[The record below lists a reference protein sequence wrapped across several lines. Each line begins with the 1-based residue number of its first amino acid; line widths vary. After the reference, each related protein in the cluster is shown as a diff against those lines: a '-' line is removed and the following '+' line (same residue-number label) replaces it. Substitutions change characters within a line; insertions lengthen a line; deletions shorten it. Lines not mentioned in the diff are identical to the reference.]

1 MPKLFID
8 LVQEE
13 MLQAW
18 LTARLDRKNGVPYN
32 TEMKKINPLDG
43 LLRMRGRFVL
53 NQKSQ
58 VFADK
63 RTKRNRTRL
72 ENKRRA
78 LEEQE

>member
-1 MPKLFID
+1 M
-8 LVQEE
+8 
-13 MLQAW
+13 
-18 LTARLDRKNGVPYN
+18 PYN
-32 TEMKKINPLDG
+32 TEMKKRNPLDG

-53 NQKSQ
+53 NQKAQ

>member
-1 MPKLFID
+1 
-8 LVQEE
+8 
-13 MLQAW
+13 ML
-18 LTARLDRKNGVPYN
+18 ARVLDKKDGMLYYMS
-32 TEMKKINPLDG
+32 MKKKNPRDG
-43 LLRMRGRFVL
+43 LLRLRGRFVL
-53 NQKSQ
+53 NQKAQ

>member
-1 MPKLFID
+1 MSKLFID
-8 LVQEE
+8 LVQEGN
-13 MLQAW
+13 A
-18 LTARLDRKNGVPYN
+18 ASAGNLDKKNGLPY
-32 TEMKKINPLDG
+32 TALMKKKNPLDG
-43 LLRMRGRFVL
+43 LLRLRGRFVL
-53 NQKSQ
+53 NQKAQ